1 MTPDKIDLLLE
12 KVESLRGEVRVL
24 TERARVQEELIDEMM
39 PILRLVVQVG
49 GEKLEALEQRGYFA
63 FGRAALE
70 VADRVVTGFTPD
82 DVAQLGENVV
92 RILSTVKRMTQPA
105 VLAIADEATEALEES
120 KGAEPLSWRGMIRAS
135 RDEDVQRGVAA
146 AVAVLKRVGRMA
158 AEARE
163 ARRGKE
169 ARLERLLGPSRSR
182 TAPAAPE
189 LFQLAAKI
197 APRAPANGNGRGN
210 GPAAPARPAPPR
222 AAPAATAAAATTA
235 TTAAALA
242 PSLSI
247 PGVQLDAEGFLV
259 DASAWNRDI
268 AAQIAAAVGFP
279 ELTDAHWKVISFA
292 RDEYEKTK
300 KSPNVRRMS
309 AGAEMSIKEL
319 YALFPG
325 APGKTAARIAGLPKP
340 VGCI

>member
-1 MTPDKIDLLLE
+1 MVAAQPMTPDKIDLLLE
-12 KVESLRGEVRVL
+12 KVEALRGEVHVL

-39 PILRLVVQVG
+39 PILRLVMQVG
-49 GEKLEALEQRGYFA
+49 SEKLEALEQRGYFA

-163 ARRGKE
+163 VRRGKE
-169 ARLERLLGPSRSR
+169 ARLERLLGPSKSR
-182 TAPAAPE
+182 LAPSAPE
-189 LFQLAAKI
+189 PFQLAAKI
-197 APRAPANGNGRGN
+197 APRAPASGNGH
-210 GPAAPARPAPPR
+210 AERPRSAPPR
-222 AAPAATAAAATTA
+222 AAPA
-235 TTAAALA
+235 TTAAPA

-259 DASAWNRDI
+259 EASAWNRDI
-268 AAQIAAAVGFP
+268 AVQIATAMGFP
-279 ELTDAHWKVISFA
+279 ELTHAHWKVIGFA